1 MASADPRLPRRS
13 AARAG
18 HKRTSPVWRGI
29 VLGLA
34 AAGLGYGAYALA
46 KKREAL
52 PWLVRWRVQPREWVG
67 HAPLRIAAVSVRCA
81 ARTPAELRHFAAL
94 LRRIERLGAD
104 VVVILDLDLGH
115 DRGPEDEA
123 HAEAAVAALARLHG
137 PKGRF
142 FLPDAAGAELMADA
156 GFVPLSRHG
165 RPLPDMA
172 SGAVSETAPAPDAAP
187 AAAGGFAVA
196 FLHAAD
202 HHRPEG
208 AQPAVPLVA
217 FTRDP
222 QVFAQTARLGH
233 QVPLVVAA
241 SGPRGAL
248 SANGQGALTAL
259 CDLAAPSRYD
269 ETGRTLIRAATL
281 RLLDGEP
288 RPRGSRAE
296 VTLIDISDPGGW

>member
-1 MASADPRLPRRS
+1 M
-13 AARAG
+13 
-18 HKRTSPVWRGI
+18 
-29 VLGLA
+29 LGLA

-81 ARTPAELRHFAAL
+81 ARTPVELRHFAAL

-208 AQPAVPLVA
+208 RSRPCRWWPLPVIRRFSPKPLGSGIKSRWWLQP
-217 FTRDP
+217 RDRAERFP
-222 QVFAQTARLGH
+222 QTVRARS
-233 QVPLVVAA
+233 P
-241 SGPRGAL
+241 P
-248 SANGQGALTAL
+248 SAI
-259 CDLAAPSRYD
+259 S
-269 ETGRTLIRAATL
+269 
-281 RLLDGEP
+281 P
-288 RPRGSRAE
+288 RPRAMTRPDA
-296 VTLIDISDPGGW
+296 P